1 MNEPKLRF
9 KGFEGEWESI
19 SIEEV
24 SPLQGG
30 FAFQSTSFR
39 KYGIPIVR
47 ISNILNTGEI
57 GGAFIFYKG
66 VVPSQ
71 YSLSQGDAV
80 IAMSG
85 ATTGKTAVVKD
96 NGFYYLNQR
105 VGKFARTGKIYY
117 PFVATYIQSYYFV
130 SKLQNLLS
138 SSAQPNISTSDVNS
152 IQINV
157 PTDKA
162 EQRKIATYFTHLDTL
177 IEASR
182 QKVEKLKQVKA
193 ASLQSFFPTHGERTP
208 NVRFKGFEGDW
219 KKVKFG
225 EVFDFLKNN
234 SLSRAELSDEGF
246 VMNVHYGDVL
256 IKYPEFLDVAQEKMT
271 FIKNSLLADKLYKSC
286 PLQNGDVV
294 IADAAED
301 ETVGKCTELVNV
313 NNVPIVSGLHTIPVR
328 PRLSFASKYLGFFL
342 NSSLFHDQLLV
353 HIQGSKISSISKSA
367 ILKTFVYFP
376 SLHEQRLIA
385 QYFTHLDSLLSL
397 ERQRYAK
404 LQQVKRASLSQMLV

>member
-193 ASLQSFFPTHGERTP
+193 ASLQSLFPTHGQRTP
-208 NVRFKGFEGDW
+208 KIRFKGFEGEW
-219 KKVKFG
+219 KVVKLGELFTERIESNINGEMLSVTMNDGIIKASENGRFDNSNSDKSHYKVVKIG
-225 EVFDFLKNN
+225 DIAYNTMRMWQGA
-234 SLSRAELSDEGF
+234 SGCSDYEG
-246 VMNVHYGDVL
+246 
-256 IKYPEFLDVAQEKMT
+256 
-271 FIKNSLLADKLYKSC
+271 
-286 PLQNGDVV
+286 
-294 IADAAED
+294 
-301 ETVGKCTELVNV
+301 
-313 NNVPIVSGLHTIPVR
+313 IVSPAYTVVKPKEGLYSKFFAYLFKTDEMIEKF
-328 PRLSFASKYLGFFL
+328 RLSSQGLTTDTWNLKFF
-342 NSSLFHDQLLV
+342 SF
-353 HIQGSKISSISKSA
+353 SKIETIYPDN
-367 ILKTFVYFP
+367 IL
-376 SLHEQRLIA
+376 EQRKIA
-385 QYFTHLDSLLSL
+385 SYFTHLDTLLTL
-397 ERQRYAK
+397 YRQRYAK
-404 LQQVKRASLSQMLV
+404 LQQVKRASLTQMFV